1 MAKAIVRKKN
11 KARGITLL
19 DFILYYKDMVM
30 EKSRH
35 CQGNG

>member
-19 DFILYYKDMVM
+19 DFILYYKAMVIK
-30 EKSRH
+30 KSRH
-35 CQGNG
+35 WQGNG